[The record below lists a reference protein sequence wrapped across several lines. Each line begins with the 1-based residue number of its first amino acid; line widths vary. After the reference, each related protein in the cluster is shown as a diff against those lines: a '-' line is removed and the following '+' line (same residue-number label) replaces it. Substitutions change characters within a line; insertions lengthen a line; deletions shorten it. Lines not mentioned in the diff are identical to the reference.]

1 MVTTLT
7 VLLSIHVLAAV
18 FWVGGGFLLNV
29 AMLLAGRSGDPGAR
43 LAAMRLAYF
52 VGPRVFLPLAL
63 IVLGSGIWMT
73 EKYFDWGELWIQLGL
88 IGLVTA
94 ISVALLYLTPRSAR
108 AVAAMEAGIPP
119 PPGRNWVPIVG
130 RLNLLLVSAVVVLM
144 VIRPT

>member
-1 MVTTLT
+1 MVNTLT

-29 AMLLAGRSGDPGAR
+29 AMLLAARSGDPASR
-43 LAAMRLAYF
+43 LAAMRLAHF

-73 EKYFDWGELWIQLGL
+73 EKYFDWEQLWIILGL

-94 ISVALLYLTPRSAR
+94 ISIALLYLSPRAGR
-108 AVAAMEAGIPP
+108 AVVAMEQGIPP

-130 RLNLLLVSAVVVLM
+130 RLNLLLVSAVVVIM